1 MLKLKNV
8 VKTYQAADLKV
19 VALKGVSMCF
29 RKNEFVSILGPSGCG
44 KTTLLNVIGGL
55 DHYDEGDLVINGK
68 STHDFKERDWDVY
81 RNHRIGFVFQSYNLI
96 PQSTILENVE
106 LSLTIAGLKKEER
119 IEKAKAAL
127 EKVGL
132 AGLEKKHP
140 NQLSGGQCQRVAIA
154 RALVNE
160 PEILLADEPTGAL
173 DSVTSVQIMDLIKEI
188 AKEKLVIMVTH
199 NPDLAKQY
207 STRIINLKDGRVEH
221 DSLPYSEEEEEAERA
236 NEVEAITNEKAKMSW
251 WTAFKLSAKNLAVK
265 AKRTA
270 MTVVAAS
277 IGIVGV
283 SAVLAVSNGVSE
295 YIVSIQD
302 DLLSGNPVYVASSS
316 IDLTSL
322 MSTVS
327 NLGQART
334 VARGVHDGKIDV
346 DFLVEE
352 LMNLSSASI
361 SNDLTWDYIHYVDQM
376 PESYYAAMQK
386 TYGVDLTNNLYTS
399 TKVNTGGEGAEK
411 DVVLSLRGMTGY
423 CETILSH
430 ADDGKFSSYASLVSS
445 VTSVLRQSVD
455 NKEYIL
461 NQYDILDED
470 GRFATEE
477 DELMLVL
484 NQDQQTTDL
493 VMTMLGYYSQND
505 FETDMDYHVAK
516 RDGTITPDLQ
526 EKYDAI
532 KEVELKKIK
541 EKVFT
546 YYPNNTIYTKTAV
559 DGNLAT
565 YQKPFSYSAVADP
578 AWEHGLDLKI
588 TGVLS
593 PKKNTQ
599 YGSLRPG
606 LYYTPKFV
614 ERVIREGM
622 ESEIVNFLPK
632 YRAAMALVG
641 AGDVSGY
648 LCIPASNAG
657 VMYSMDW
664 YFKGESGTVTLGVGN
679 SSGIGGVSLL
689 SRSALGGNN
698 HPSRINIYPKSFD
711 DKYKVTDY
719 LSAWNEDGDIVIK
732 ATATDPEKVVTRAE
746 RSDVKYN
753 DNLEVIIYMINT
765 MIQIVTTA
773 LIAFT
778 SLALVVSTV
787 MIAIITYVSVMER
800 IKEIGVI
807 RALGGRKKDV
817 SHLFNAETFI
827 IGGISGLFGLA
838 VTYLLQGILNLIMSF
853 TIGIGTIANLTFGVA
868 AIILGI
874 AIALTMIA
882 GLIPASSA
890 AKKDPVVA
898 LRTE

>member
-1 MLKLKNV
+1 MLKLNNI

-19 VALKGVSMCF
+19 VALKGVSLCF
-29 RKNEFVSILGPSGCG
+29 RNNEFVSILGPSGCG

-68 STHDFKERDWDVY
+68 STHNFTERDWDVY

-119 IEKAKAAL
+119 LQKAQAAL
-127 EKVGL
+127 KKVGL
-132 AGLEKKHP
+132 EGLEKKLP

-207 STRIINLKDGRVEH
+207 STRIINLKDGLVEA
-221 DSLPYSEEEEEAERA
+221 DSNPYSDEEEAKERA
-236 NEVEAITNEKAKMSW
+236 DGQVMELNERAKMSW
-251 WTAFKLSAKNLAVK
+251 WTAFKLSAKNLATK

-270 MTVVAAS
+270 LTVVAAS

-283 SAVLAVSNGVSE
+283 SAVLAVSNGISE

-302 DLLSGNPVYVASSS
+302 DLLSGNPVYVSSSS

-322 MSTVS
+322 MNTVS
-327 NLGQART
+327 SLGQARK
-334 VARGVHDGKIDV
+334 VAGSVKDGKIDV

-352 LMNLSSASI
+352 LMNLSNASI
-361 SNDLTWDYIHYVDQM
+361 SNDLSDDYIRYVRQM
-376 PESYYAAMQK
+376 PKSYYAAMQEAF
-386 TYGVDLTNNLYTS
+386 GVDLTNNLYTN
-399 TKVNTGGEGAEK
+399 TKVNTGEGGAEEE
-411 DVVLSLRGMTGY
+411 VVFSLRGMTGY

-445 VTSVLRQSVD
+445 ITSVLRQSL
-455 NKEYIL
+455 NNEQYIL
-461 NQYDILDED
+461 NQYDILDEG
-470 GRFATEE
+470 GRFPQAENE
-477 DELMLVL
+477 MILVL
-484 NQDQQTTDL
+484 DQQQQTTDL
-493 VMTMLGYYSQND
+493 IMTMLGYYSQND
-505 FETDMDYHVAK
+505 FETDMDYHVAV
-516 RDGTITPDLQ
+516 RDKAMTPELQ
-526 EKYDAI
+526 EKYDKI
-532 KEVELKKIK
+532 KSVEMSRIK
-541 EKVFT
+541 EKTFT
-546 YYPNNTIYTKTAV
+546 YYSNDIIYEKLVNDA
-559 DGNLAT
+559 DPST
-565 YQKPFSYSAVADP
+565 YGKPFKYSVKADP
-578 AWEHGLDLKI
+578 SWEHSLDLKI
-588 TGVLS
+588 TGIFA
-593 PKKNTQ
+593 PKKGTQ
-599 YGSLRPG
+599 YGSMRPG
-606 LYYTPKFV
+606 LYYTPAFV
-614 ERVIREGM
+614 KRVIRDSLQ
-622 ESEIVNFLPK
+622 SEIVKFLPK
-632 YRAAMALVG
+632 YKSMMELTG
-641 AGDVSGY
+641 AGSVNGY
-648 LCIPASNAG
+648 LCIPASNMG
-657 VMYSMDW
+657 VLYDLDW
-664 YFKGESGTVTLGVGN
+664 YFRGESGTQTLGVG
-679 SSGIGGVSLL
+679 SSTGIGGIALL
-689 SRSALGGNN
+689 SKTALGGNDR
-698 HPSRINIYPKSFD
+698 PSTIRIYPNSFD

-719 LSAWNEDGDIVIK
+719 LDEWNGKESIRLE
-732 ATATDPEKVVTRAE
+732 ATDTLPAKVVSRE
-746 RSDVKYN
+746 SRSDVKYN
-753 DNLEVIIYMINT
+753 DNLEVVIFIINSI
-765 MIQIVTTA
+765 IQIITVA

-778 SLALVVSTV
+778 SLSLLVSTV

-827 IGGISGLFGLA
+827 IGGISGLFGLS
-838 VTYLLQGILNLIMSF
+838 VTYLLQGILNFIMYKMF
-853 TIGIGTIANLTFGVA
+853 DIGTIANLTFGVA
-868 AIILGI
+868 AVILII

-882 GLIPASSA
+882 GIIPAGSA